1 MPPTIMVTVGRAAF
15 EPDDPPLAGAL
26 LPDEQAATVSAVAQA
41 AARAASEPLLRPI
54 LGMVL
59 LLSECL

>member
-1 MPPTIMVTVGRAAF
+1 MVTVGRAAF
-15 EPDDPPLAGAL
+15 EPDDPPLAAGAL

-59 LLSECL
+59 LLSECCGERK

>member
-1 MPPTIMVTVGRAAF
+1 MVTVGRPAF
-15 EPDDPPLAGAL
+15 EPDEPPLAGAL
-26 LPDEQAATVSAVAQA
+26 LPDEHAATVSAVAQA

-59 LLSECL
+59 LLSESL